1 MNNASDYISLSDN
14 YAKKNREQELIC
26 LYQAKF
32 YALKNSDQQ
41 SLDDVNTK
49 INGLLSE
56 GVSVPGTSIVILSYN
71 TLDFTRQCLESIKN
85 TISLDRCQVIVV
97 DNASEDGSVDYLR
110 GLDWI
115 TLVENH
121 ENRGFPGGCNDGIA
135 ASEPG
140 NDIYL
145 LNSDTILLPNSL
157 FWLKM
162 GLYESE
168 KVGSTGSMSNFSAG
182 GQMIDREWR
191 STDEI
196 ISYGIKANV
205 PMKYPYEYKMFL
217 IGFSLLL
224 KRSVLDEIGLLDE
237 RFNPGNSED
246 LDICFRILKSGRVN
260 LLCHN
265 SFVVHFG
272 HKSFEELQKTGRD
285 FNTLLLKNNKKLE
298 DKLEFNF
305 WPCLNDMKTN
315 AISRMPSIRSS
326 RLRILD
332 IGCGMGSSACI
343 IKTFFPDAEYIGV
356 EEDKKKA
363 AYAKAFG
370 QVICQGPEKIDFSEY
385 LSEKSLDYVIY
396 SDDNNSRKVKETVKK
411 IRPFLKQNG
420 SVINDFHK
428 PVLSISLLCNGKH
441 KKETI
446 KCLESLMTIRNRLDS
461 EIIIVDTGCND
472 EMHQFICKYAD
483 QVVPF
488 KWCDDFAKARN
499 AGLEKCTGEW
509 FMYIDDDEWFENTDE
524 LVSFFTS
531 GEYRDYKQAA
541 YIVRNYLDM
550 DGRNYDNFWGGRL
563 TKRMSD
569 TCFVGKIHEYLTPLL
584 GECKMIHSFVHHYGY
599 VYKDKREH
607 MAKARRNI
615 RPLIQMIKE
624 DPNNIHWY
632 SQLVQEYIAVGDAS
646 KLSDFCENVLK
657 QMKSLDDPDIN
668 RIRADF
674 YHGKLWADNEL
685 CEYDQTIK
693 DFNVYRKDRRNNE
706 ICMASMYYS
715 AVSAFFQ
722 LKDFKN
728 IINYGRKYLDIYDR
742 WKNLEN
748 ITEALNSKGS
758 LTTQYVFS
766 ARNVIQ
772 LVGILISSG
781 IESGEADDLNK
792 YFDYVKDLKQD
803 GSQFNLIYGK
813 AIDAFAEFPFE
824 KKFVYYA
831 DQMLQYRSICIPAT
845 DHAKEL
851 EEEDKKKHNGKTNRL
866 IRVLGQ
872 TKNGRNYYLD
882 YLRVR
887 YEAEYGDDR
896 EKLID
901 KYQTLILMTN
911 DFFNLDDSIW
921 EIAKEKVIDL
931 KVIFTKI
938 PLKKW
943 CKVVDEYLD
952 KHTDEQTVKVRQMM
966 QDFDDDVDVRF
977 RFYRLKL
984 EETGITHKETE
995 LVSDETLNVYSRDCV
1010 SFYKDIYSE
1019 KQFNEDALS
1028 SMLPAQCIFAEKFLK
1043 AASMSSATERVNQL
1057 EQCIGIYSQFD
1068 QIIREYIKRH
1078 KEEKKKYVFIL
1089 YTASQWS
1096 ALDSLWSAI
1105 DRDYDSIPIVLP
1117 VPYYTKNPDGTLGEY
1132 HFEKDVLPEECHAL
1146 YFADVD
1152 LKKMHPDVIFISA
1165 QMDGANPE
1173 VAVPAEYYSDVLQKY
1188 TRMLVYVPEEIIA
1201 KPGMGKKVFGQVKEQ
1216 LTRQ

>member
-441 KKETI
+441 KKETK
-446 KCLESLMTIRNRLDS
+446 KCLDALMTIKNRLS
-461 EIIIVDTGCND
+461 TELIIVDTGCD
-472 EMHQFICKYAD
+472 YEMRDLISQYAD

-509 FMYIDDDEWFENTDE
+509 FMFVDDDEWFENTDAI
-524 LVSFFTS
+524 VDFFKS
-531 GEYRDYKQAA
+531 GEYRNYGQAG
-541 YIVRNYLDM
+541 YLVRNYKNTEGTDY
-550 DGRNYDNFWGGRL
+550 DDFWAGRMTKL
-563 TKRMSD
+563 TPGLH
-569 TCFVGKIHEYLTPLL
+569 FHGKIHEFLKPLTGKCRLL
-584 GECKMIHSFVHHYGY
+584 DSMAHHYGY
-599 VYKDKREH
+599 AYKSQKEH
-607 MAKARRNI
+607 YAKVMRNI
-615 RPLIQMIKE
+615 RPLVEMIQNE
-624 DPNNIHWY
+624 PDDIHWY
-632 SQLVQEYIAVGDAS
+632 IQLEQEYMSIQELG
-646 KLSDFCENVLK
+646 
-657 QMKSLDDPDIN
+657 QLDNLCDLVIKELDKFDEPTAN
-668 RIRADF
+668 KVRADF
-674 YHGKLWADNEL
+674 YYGKLWTDNRSFQ
-685 CEYDQTIK
+685 YDRTVS
-693 DFNVYRKDRRNNE
+693 DFNTFRKDRRNYPVGNAALYF
-706 ICMASMYYS
+706 C
-715 AVSAFFQ
+715 AVSAFYE
-722 LKDFKN
+722 LKDYKN
-728 IINYGRKYLDIYDR
+728 ALRYSRKYMAIYADYR
-742 WKNLEN
+742 KHSDFVERVHDD
-748 ITEALNSKGS
+748 GS
-758 LTTQYVFS
+758 LIISNIFS
-766 ARNVIQ
+766 ARNIWGALSLVID
-772 LVGILISSG
+772 SG
-781 IESGEADDLNK
+781 IKEGEADDLHK
-792 YFDYVKDLKQD
+792 YFYELADAQIKEDHY
-803 GSQFNLIYGK
+803 SLIYDQ
-813 AIDAFAEFPFE
+813 ITEAFADFPYDSR
-824 KKFVYYA
+824 FVDYA
-831 DQMLQYRSICIPAT
+831 DRMLQESISIKALAT
-845 DHAKEL
+845 FAKKVEHS
-851 EEEDKKKHNGKTNRL
+851 DKKNAGERFDRL
-866 IRVLGQ
+866 VRIYGQ
-872 TKNGRNYYLD
+872 TKNGDSYYLR
-882 YLRVR
+882 YLRLL
-887 YEAEYGDDR
+887 YEARYGSDST
-896 EKLID
+896 KLYD
-901 KYQTLILMTN
+901 MFCSLITDTT
-911 DFFNLDDSIW
+911 DFFNLDKKVW
-921 EIAKEKVIDL
+921 ELAEQKSIDL
-931 KVIFTKI
+931 ASALKKI
-938 PLKKW
+938 PFMKW
-943 CKVVDEYLD
+943 YLAVSD
-952 KHTDEQTVKVRQMM
+952 YLSGHKQEETAEVRKMM
-966 QDFDDDVDVRF
+966 SRFADDDDIRF
-977 RFYRLKL
+977 RFFWLKAI
-984 EETGITHKETE
+984 EEQ
-995 LVSDETLNVYSRDCV
+995 VVQSRDDRDAVRLLPDYCK
-1010 SFYKDIYSE
+1010 SCIDFYRDSYNPAQFTGDI
-1019 KQFNEDALS
+1019 AS
-1028 SMLPAQCIFAEKFLK
+1028 SMLPPQCQFAVCFINAYETADTDALK
-1043 AASMSSATERVNQL
+1043 KCIDIYKPFDKAVN
-1057 EQCIGIYSQFD
+1057 EC
-1068 QIIREYIKRH
+1068 IRELD
-1078 KEEKKKYVFIL
+1078 EKKKQYVFIL
-1089 YTASQWS
+1089 YKASQWTG
-1096 ALDSLWSAI
+1096 L
-1105 DRDYDSIPIVLP
+1105 RSIWKAVREDKSCRAYVLP
-1117 VPYYTKNPDGTLGEY
+1117 LPYYDKNPDGTLGLY
-1132 HFEKDVLPEECHAL
+1132 HFQKDMFPEECHAT
-1146 YFADVD
+1146 YFADLD
-1152 LKKMHPDVIFISA
+1152 IEKMHPDVIFISA
-1165 QMDGANPE
+1165 QMDGGNPE
-1173 VAVPAEYYSDVLQKY
+1173 AAVPAEYYADRLQQYAK
-1188 TRMLVYVPEEIIA
+1188 MLVYVPEEILA
-1201 KPGMGKKVFGQVKEQ
+1201 KPGMGEKVFKQVKEQ

>member
-32 YALKNSDQQ
+32 LASKLSDHQT
-41 SLDDVNTK
+41 LGIVHDK
-49 INGLLSE
+49 IDQLLSE
-56 GVSVPGTSIVILSYN
+56 GVFVPGTSIVILSYN

-531 GEYRDYKQAA
+531 GEYLNYGYADYIQ
-541 YIVRNYLDM
+541 RNYK
-550 DGRNYDNFWGGRL
+550 NFEGKDFDIFWAGRL
-563 TKRMSD
+563 TRMHDD
-569 TCFVGKIHEYLTPLL
+569 TRFVGKIHEYLQPMS
-584 GECKMIHSFVHHYGY
+584 GECKDINCFVHHFGY
-599 VYKDKREH
+599 VYQSEKDH
-607 MAKARRNI
+607 YAKVMRNI
-615 RPLIQMIKE
+615 KPLLEMIKE
-624 DPNNIHWY
+624 DPDNIHWY
-632 SQLVQEYIAVGDAS
+632 SQLAQEYMSIHECGKMEDLCDYAI
-646 KLSDFCENVLK
+646 K
-657 QMKSLDDPDIN
+657 QMDWADEPAVN
-668 RIRADF
+668 QARTDF
-674 YHGKLWADNEL
+674 YYGKLWADNASFQF
-685 CEYDQTIK
+685 DKTIA
-693 DFNVYRKDRRNNE
+693 DFNQYRKDRRNSQVCQAALCLCATTAYYEAKDYKNTIRYAKKYIGFTDHVRKNDANGTE
-706 ICMASMYYS
+706 LHKKLSLLTIGAFSEANIRSALSFVICAGIKEGETDELFSYFDHLSELNINADRYALIYDQITNAFADFPFDDKFARYADMMLSSDES
-715 AVSAFFQ
+715 ARQCVIYA
-722 LKDFKN
+722 KKIEKNDKEDKPDRFKN
-728 IINYGRKYLDIYDR
+728 I
-742 WKNLEN
+742 
-748 ITEALNSKGS
+748 
-758 LTTQYVFS
+758 V
-766 ARNVIQ
+766 NV
-772 LVGILISSG
+772 
-781 IESGEADDLNK
+781 
-792 YFDYVKDLKQD
+792 Y
-803 GSQFNLIYGK
+803 
-813 AIDAFAEFPFE
+813 
-824 KKFVYYA
+824 
-831 DQMLQYRSICIPAT
+831 
-845 DHAKEL
+845 
-851 EEEDKKKHNGKTNRL
+851 
-866 IRVLGQ
+866 GQ
-872 TKNGRNYYLD
+872 TKNGDGYYLR
-882 YLRVR
+882 YLRFL
-887 YEAEYGDDR
+887 YASEHDNANS
-896 EKLID
+896 KLYD
-901 KYQTLILMTN
+901 MLKALITDTT
-911 DFFNLDDSIW
+911 DFLNLDNKVWAVAEKKNLDVATIFKSIPFVKW
-921 EIAKEKVIDL
+921 YVTTGEYFSKHKPDETRSVRKMMD
-931 KVIFTKI
+931 IFAAEDNDI
-938 PLKKW
+938 
-943 CKVVDEYLD
+943 
-952 KHTDEQTVKVRQMM
+952 
-966 QDFDDDVDVRF
+966 RF
-977 RFYRLKL
+977 RFFRLKVR
-984 EETGITHKETE
+984 EEKIVWDKDSNETE
-995 LVSDETLNVYSRDCV
+995 KLLLFYSDDCIEFYRDIFN
-1010 SFYKDIYSE
+1010 SD
-1019 KQFNEDALS
+1019 QFTGDVES
-1028 SMLPAQCIFAEKFLK
+1028 SMLPPQCQFAIQFTKAISAGDTGELEKCIDIYSPFEKVVQKCIERINKNKKQCIF
-1043 AASMSSATERVNQL
+1043 
-1057 EQCIGIYSQFD
+1057 IIYKTSQMESL
-1068 QIIREYIKRH
+1068 R
-1078 KEEKKKYVFIL
+1078 
-1089 YTASQWS
+1089 
-1096 ALDSLWSAI
+1096 SLWEAVSE
-1105 DRDYDSIPIVLP
+1105 DKDYRPLVVPIPF
-1117 VPYYTKNPDGTLGEY
+1117 YDKNPDGTLGEY
-1132 HFEKDVLPEECHAL
+1132 HYEIDGFPKECHAL

-1152 LKKMHPDVIFISA
+1152 LEKMHPDVIFISA

-1216 LTRQ
+1216 LTRP